1 MSSFCVCSNL
11 WTGVAN
17 ITSAEVRVIY
27 EGQAGHFGARLIRGC
42 AGDWLNVAGEWCSQ
56 SLVSGVSQ
64 SVTLSLTLSL
74 THTTQS
80 ESHTTVRSLTLS

>member
-1 MSSFCVCSNL
+1 M
-11 WTGVAN
+11 AN